1 MIPLIYFCCGIK
13 NQSETGGKKKTFQHF
28 SGRWSFKVKKP
39 QIVYFGV
46 SIFQGWGVSFS
57 FFPLRLPKGNLYFS
71 IFVCDTHCG
80 KPSTMG
86 PKFPDSTPFLRTQS
100 SDRGL
105 SAKNHFQS
113 YRTKIDFCHSVRL
126 CVLYIRAAAAARDRV
141 AAVVGA
147 WPNIWL
153 RHHQTR
159 YFFFSISLSLWKPE
173 GEKLVWWADP
183 LHRHLI
189 QWWPTL
195 RFKPRRRSSTVFSSI
210 PNTFFFHCYFHKW
223 DFSHDRSDLVFQ
235 TSFFPLCISLL

>member
-1 MIPLIYFCCGIK
+1 MCTLECL
-13 NQSETGGKKKTFQHF
+13 F
-28 SGRWSFKVKKP
+28 SKDEESRSR
-39 QIVYFGV
+39 
-46 SIFQGWGVSFS
+46 

-71 IFVCDTHCG
+71 IFVCVT
-80 KPSTMG
+80 
-86 PKFPDSTPFLRTQS
+86 
-100 SDRGL
+100 
-105 SAKNHFQS
+105 
-113 YRTKIDFCHSVRL
+113 V
-126 CVLYIRAAAAARDRV
+126 CVFYIRAAAAARDRAA

-195 RFKPRRRSSTVFSSI
+195 RFKPRSRSLTVFSSPQCWKI
-210 PNTFFFHCYFHKW
+210 NQKVSHYFVILKM
-223 DFSHDRSDLVFQ
+223 SHFEC
-235 TSFFPLCISLL
+235 FN

>member
-1 MIPLIYFCCGIK
+1 MWHTLWQTL
-13 NQSETGGKKKTFQHF
+13 NN
-28 SGRWSFKVKKP
+28 WSK
-39 QIVYFGV
+39 I
-46 SIFQGWGVSFS
+46 SW
-57 FFPLRLPKGNLYFS
+57 LN
-71 IFVCDTHCG
+71 T
-80 KPSTMG
+80 
-86 PKFPDSTPFLRTQS
+86 FLRTQS

-159 YFFFSISLSLWKPE
+159 YFFFSISLWKPE

-195 RFKPRRRSSTVFSSI
+195 RFKPRSRSLTVFSSPQCWKI
-210 PNTFFFHCYFHKW
+210 NQKV
-223 DFSHDRSDLVFQ
+223 SHNLVILKMSHFEC
-235 TSFFPLCISLL
+235 FN

>member
-1 MIPLIYFCCGIK
+1 MRSLVLVLFRFGKLKGIF
-13 NQSETGGKKKTFQHF
+13 TFPFLCVTHT
-28 SGRWSFKVKKP
+28 VANP
-39 QIVYFGV
+39 QQWVQNFLTLFD
-46 SIFQGWGVSFS
+46 SI
-57 FFPLRLPKGNLYFS
+57 L
-71 IFVCDTHCG
+71 
-80 KPSTMG
+80 
-86 PKFPDSTPFLRTQS
+86 FLRTQS

-195 RFKPRRRSSTVFSSI
+195 RFKPRSRSLTVFSS
-210 PNTFFFHCYFHKW
+210 PQC
-223 DFSHDRSDLVFQ
+223 
-235 TSFFPLCISLL
+235 